1 MDELDKYMLDTANAN
16 TDLKIYEL
24 IYTYINNYNTTYTQY
39 VQVIA
44 SSEDK
49 AIESF
54 KNRIKR
60 NIIDYKVSRILSIY
74 DGLIL

>member
-24 IYTYINNYNTTYTQY
+24 IYTYVNNYNTAYTQY

-60 NIIDYKVSRILSIY
+60 NIIDYKVSRVLSIY